1 MGSLLSIGSGKRS
14 TNFNTKQKGKMSA
27 ERKIS
32 ARKLS
37 MDMQRKLSAIS
48 NCSDVSNLSVM
59 LGMEPNDF
67 KSTIQNILASF
78 SELDLGEDWP
88 ESGDESEEICGSES
102 LPADIINKVVS
113 AERKNSQTVRIVP
126 DQRKSS
132 TGSNVSTDSL
142 DEAES
147 FEPVDIDVD
156 SLKTVLTRYRKISMS
171 KLAKK

>member
-67 KSTIQNILASF
+67 KSTIQNIL
-78 SELDLGEDWP
+78 ELDLGEDWP
-88 ESGDESEEICGSES
+88 ESEDESELTEYASEQN
-102 LPADIINKVVS
+102 PVQI
-113 AERKNSQTVRIVP
+113 ERKNSEVVQITP

-132 TGSNVSTDSL
+132 TGSQTSTDSL
-142 DEAES
+142 DDVED
-147 FEPVDIDVD
+147 FRPVD
-156 SLKTVLTRYRKISMS
+156 
-171 KLAKK
+171 

>member
-59 LGMEPNDF
+59 LGMDPNDF
-67 KSTIQNILASF
+67 KSTIQNIL
-78 SELDLGEDWP
+78 ELDLGEDWP
-88 ESGDESEEICGSES
+88 ESEDESDLTES
-102 LPADIINKVVS
+102 ATG
-113 AERKNSQTVRIVP
+113 SQT
-126 DQRKSS
+126 
-132 TGSNVSTDSL
+132 STDSL
-142 DEAES
+142 DDVEDFA
-147 FEPVDIDVD
+147 PVDIDLD
-156 SLKTVLTRYRKISMS
+156 SIKNVLNRYEKHNRKISMT
-171 KLAKK
+171 KLQQND

>member
-59 LGMEPNDF
+59 LGMDPNDF
-67 KSTIQNILASF
+67 KSTIQNIL
-78 SELDLGEDWP
+78 ELDLGEDWP
-88 ESGDESEEICGSES
+88 ESEDESDLTEYATEQNPIQ
-102 LPADIINKVVS
+102 I
-113 AERKNSQTVRIVP
+113 ERKKSEVVRIIP

-132 TGSNVSTDSL
+132 TGSQ
-142 DEAES
+142 
-147 FEPVDIDVD
+147 
-156 SLKTVLTRYRKISMS
+156 
-171 KLAKK
+171 

>member
-14 TNFNTKQKGKMSA
+14 TKLTIHTTKQKGKMSA

-67 KSTIQNILASF
+67 KPTIQNIL
-78 SELDLGEDWP
+78 ELDLGEDWP
-88 ESGDESEEICGSES
+88 ESEDICGSES

>member
-1 MGSLLSIGSGKRS
+1 MGSLLSIGSGKSS

-67 KSTIQNILASF
+67 KSTIQNIL
-78 SELDLGEDWP
+78 ELDLGEDWP
-88 ESGDESEEICGSES
+88 ESEDESENLRNRICACRHHQQSCLSRTKKQSNCQNRSGSKK
-102 LPADIINKVVS
+102 IIH
-113 AERKNSQTVRIVP
+113 RF
-126 DQRKSS
+126 QRVNGFFGRS
-132 TGSNVSTDSL
+132 
-142 DEAES
+142 
-147 FEPVDIDVD
+147 
-156 SLKTVLTRYRKISMS
+156 
-171 KLAKK
+171 

>member
-67 KSTIQNILASF
+67 KSTIQNIL
-78 SELDLGEDWP
+78 ELDLGEDWP
-88 ESGDESEEICGSES
+88 ESEDESEEICGSES
-102 LPADIINKVVS
+102 VPADIINKVVS
-113 AERKNSQTVRIVP
+113 AERKKQSNCQNRS
-126 DQRKSS
+126 
-132 TGSNVSTDSL
+132 GS
-142 DEAES
+142 E
-147 FEPVDIDVD
+147 
-156 SLKTVLTRYRKISMS
+156 KIIHRFQCVNGFFG
-171 KLAKK
+171 

>member
-67 KSTIQNILASF
+67 KSTIQNIL
-78 SELDLGEDWP
+78 ELDLGEDWP
-88 ESGDESEEICGSES
+88 ESEDESEEICGSES
-102 LPADIINKVVS
+102 VPADIINKV
-113 AERKNSQTVRIVP
+113 ERKNSQTVRIVP

-147 FEPVDIDVD
+147 FQPVDIDVD

>member
-67 KSTIQNILASF
+67 KSTIQNIL
-78 SELDLGEDWP
+78 ELDLGEDWP
-88 ESGDESEEICGSES
+88 ESEDESEEICGSES
-102 LPADIINKVVS
+102 VPADIINSCLRRTKKQS
-113 AERKNSQTVRIVP
+113 NCQNRS
-126 DQRKSS
+126 
-132 TGSNVSTDSL
+132 GS
-142 DEAES
+142 E
-147 FEPVDIDVD
+147 
-156 SLKTVLTRYRKISMS
+156 KIIHRF
-171 KLAKK
+171 